1 MTATRII
8 WGDDMALTVSRG
20 LQDVQ
25 QSFYEAAQNG
35 GWVIINGDDG
45 KKVSINPQQV
55 LYLEEI
61 TLPMNGHSKAP

>member
-8 WGDDMALTVSRG
+8 WSGDMALTVSRR

-25 QSFYEAAQNG
+25 KSFYDAAQNG

-45 KKVSINPQQV
+45 KTVSINPQQV
-55 LYLEEI
+55 LYLEEVK
-61 TLPMNGHSKAP
+61 LPTRTGELG